1 MKRRSAFVVLLVSLL
16 AACTTVSPEP
26 QAFHDGVRLYHE
38 GYYLSARDAFDS
50 AVRLNPGMPSA
61 WNNRGVARVRLG
73 DVEGAVLDYTEAMR
87 RAPADAEFVFNRANA
102 YAAGG
107 NLPEALKDY
116 TVATHLRPD
125 YAQAF
130 YNRGT
135 VRAVTGDRKGAVE
148 DWRFAATLERDP
160 WTRAA
165 MERGVPLDGVY
176 ALPSATATSGGVAV
190 VMPPSPPSPHDIA
203 PGGSAQALTSRAM
216 NRELDGD
223 RVGALADLRA
233 AVAAESDPSRRA
245 RLQGIL
251 RALEGA
257 R

>member
-1 MKRRSAFVVLLVSLL
+1 MKRRFALLVLPVTLL
-16 AACTTVSPEP
+16 AGCVTVPPEP
-26 QAFHDGVRLYHE
+26 QAFYDGVRLYQE
-38 GYYLSARDAFDS
+38 GYYLSARHAFDT
-50 AVRLNPGMPSA
+50 AVHVNPDLPSA

-73 DVEGAVLDYTEAMR
+73 DLEGAVLDYTEAMR
-87 RAPADAEFVFNRANA
+87 LAPNDAEFVFNRANA

-107 NLPEALKDY
+107 NLPAALKDY
-116 TVATHLRPD
+116 TAATTLRPD

-135 VRAVTGDRKGAVE
+135 VRAVAGDRKGAVE

-165 MERGVPLDGVY
+165 MERGAPVEGVY
-176 ALPSATATSGGVAV
+176 ALPGAASGGVT
-190 VMPPSPPSPHDIA
+190 VMMPPAPPSPQDAAAGASA
-203 PGGSAQALTSRAM
+203 PALAARAM

-223 RVGALADLRA
+223 RLGALADLRA
-233 AVAAESDPSRRA
+233 ALAAETDLARRA
-245 RLQGIL
+245 RLEVIL
-251 RALEGA
+251 RALEAA

>member
-1 MKRRSAFVVLLVSLL
+1 MKRRFAFLVLPVILL

-26 QAFHDGVRLYHE
+26 QAFHDGVKLYQE
-38 GYYLSARDAFDS
+38 GYYLSARDAFDT
-50 AVRLNPGMPSA
+50 AVRLDPGMPSA

-107 NLPEALKDY
+107 NLSEALKDY

-135 VRAVTGDRKGAVE
+135 VRAVAGDRKGAVE

-165 MERGVPLDGVY
+165 MERGVPLDAGY
-176 ALPSATATSGGVAV
+176 ASPPATTSGGVAV
-190 VMPPSPPSPHDIA
+190 VMPPSPPSPHDVA
-203 PGGSAQALTSRAM
+203 RGGSAQALAARAM

-223 RVGALADLRA
+223 RLGALSDLRA
-233 AVAAESDPSRRA
+233 ALAAETDPARRA
-245 RLQGIL
+245 RLEVIL
-251 RALEGA
+251 RALEAA